1 MPSEWGLRA
10 QLRNALRSPGPPS
23 RECEIPVRVRL
34 DLNVGGV
41 LVVDAVATG
50 WRGQLVRVRLDEITL
65 TVRGQPS
72 GPAAVWVLASNVRR
86 RYPAQM

>member
-1 MPSEWGLRA
+1 VPSEWGLRA
-10 QLRNALRSPGPPS
+10 QLRNALRAPGPPS

-34 DLNVGGV
+34 DWNVGGV
-41 LVVDAVATG
+41 RVVDAIATG

-72 GPAAVWVLASNVRR
+72 GPAEVWVPAADVQRR
-86 RYPAQM
+86 

>member
-34 DLNVGGV
+34 DSNVGGV
-41 LVVDAVATG
+41 RVVDA
-50 WRGQLVRVRLDEITL
+50 VRVRLDEITL

-72 GPAAVWVLASNVRR
+72 GPAEVWVLASDVRR
-86 RYPAQM
+86 RYPA

>member
-10 QLRNALRSPGPPS
+10 QLRNALRAPGPPS
-23 RECEIPVRVRL
+23 CVCEISVRVRL
-34 DLNVGGV
+34 DWNVGGL
-41 LVVDAVATG
+41 LVVDAIATG

-72 GPAAVWVLASNVRR
+72 GPAEGWVLASDVRR
-86 RYPAQM
+86 RYPA